1 MNTRPKNSKFRDR
14 LNKILNDRRRMDPK
28 YTIEQFAK
36 DIGISRQ
43 SLSYYLTGNCIPNAN
58 MLKKI
63 CEKCNV
69 PADWLIGIS
78 ETKVPD
84 PPLRTVKEGFNVD
97 DAIEAIEDSRR
108 DYIDKAIT
116 VIQNSLKLNDGYEI
130 ASECFIEAAENLK
143 SIRGTIQYLEALKR
157 VTDDTYPVF
166 TPLLG
171 D

>member
-1 MNTRPKNSKFRDR
+1 M
-14 LNKILNDRRRMDPK
+14 
-28 YTIEQFAK
+28 Q
-36 DIGISRQ
+36 
-43 SLSYYLTGNCIPNAN
+43 
-58 MLKKI
+58 
-63 CEKCNV
+63 
-69 PADWLIGIS
+69 
-78 ETKVPD
+78 
-84 PPLRTVKEGFNVD
+84 GFNVD

-108 DYIDKAIT
+108 DYIDKAVT